1 MQVHQD
7 SQTSYLNRTHWYV
20 LTHLE
25 PEWLEARLI
34 EQQTAEDGDAR
45 MPLRYFIPY
54 LLLNRKKVTK
64 EVLDDY
70 VDPPSDH
77 QVSVRDQVNNE
88 IRNALRRYVFLR
100 ATQKEIDRII
110 SEDWNKG
117 RVRLCYYKGIDGG
130 HAVVDDSLMQQFIN
144 VCIQQRE
151 RFDIRPHVRR
161 LEKGVRVLIRQGVFK
176 DVQAEV
182 FSISHTASGIR
193 LTLSV
198 EFFGG
203 TQDIRLYDKTPD
215 DVEMLADECFA
226 INNEYISQVEQTILT
241 ALEHKVS
248 KYEGL
253 DVVRERTADMRRLNL
268 IYTYNSVEISDHL
281 LSTRYNALMLICASL
296 RQDREGRSAYNRI
309 AKQHIRDMEAPSGQ
323 HPTVDA
329 LTYLHLALFVS
340 TKDPAFRQ
348 QAKQLF
354 KQLPSPTPTLHR
366 FIKCICKMK

>member
-1 MQVHQD
+1 
-7 SQTSYLNRTHWYV
+7 
-20 LTHLE
+20 
-25 PEWLEARLI
+25 
-34 EQQTAEDGDAR
+34 

-70 VDPPSDH
+70 VDPPSAH

-117 RVRLCYYKGIDGG
+117 RVRLCYYRGIDGG

-161 LEKGVRVLIRQGVFK
+161 LERGARVLIRQGVFK

-253 DVVRERTADMRRLNL
+253 DVDRERTADMRRLNL
-268 IYTYNSVEISDHL
+268 IYTYNSVEISDRL
-281 LSTRYNALMLICASL
+281 LSTRYDALMLICASL

-309 AKQHIRDMEAPSGQ
+309 VKQHIRNMEAPSVLL
-323 HPTVDA
+323 PTDDA
-329 LTYLHLALFVS
+329 LTYLNLALFVS

-354 KQLPSPTPTLHR
+354 KLLPSPTPTLHR